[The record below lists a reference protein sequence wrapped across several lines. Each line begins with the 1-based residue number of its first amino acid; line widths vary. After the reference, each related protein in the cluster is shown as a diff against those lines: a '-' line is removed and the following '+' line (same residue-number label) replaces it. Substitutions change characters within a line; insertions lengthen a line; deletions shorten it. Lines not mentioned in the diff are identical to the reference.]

1 MLISE
6 YKDQCDVPYLST
18 RATSWYNFIGLKL
31 APCVHLAMT
40 IWTVSGELCAIYLKP
55 VWLDHFPIRHSLS
68 IAQRYISH
76 TIWCALKSSKFSKCW
91 ILILLNKYTSYMYGV
106 YVLQNLIMHC
116 ICYTE
121 FSLFIFIVSTN
132 SKRVFKSNSLPTNN
146 AVNFTIPFHVI
157 YF

>member
-1 MLISE
+1 
-6 YKDQCDVPYLST
+6 
-18 RATSWYNFIGLKL
+18 
-31 APCVHLAMT
+31 
-40 IWTVSGELCAIYLKP
+40 
-55 VWLDHFPIRHSLS
+55 
-68 IAQRYISH
+68 
-76 TIWCALKSSKFSKCW
+76 
-91 ILILLNKYTSYMYGV
+91 MYGV

-132 SKRVFKSNSLPTNN
+132 SKRAFKSNSLPTNN